1 MLCCLLPTLNALLP
15 NILTLTLAAILTK
28 KDTLV

>member
-15 NILTLTLAAILTK
+15 NTLTLTLAAFLTK